1 MNGNRHTI
9 SQNIALQ
16 VRAQL
21 AKAGCPAPG
30 PVIVALSGGAD
41 SVALLAV
48 LNMLGYDC
56 RAAHCNFHLRGAES
70 MRDMHFVQQ
79 LCDRLNVDLFVRD
92 FDVAAHI
99 AATGQS
105 TEMACREL
113 RYRWF
118 DELLDRERAAFIAVG
133 HHREDRAET
142 FILNLMRGAGIEG
155 LTSMR
160 FRQGNVVRPL
170 LAFTR
175 AQLEQLLAEQGLGFV
190 VDSTNAQNDFRR
202 NSVRNRV
209 FPLLADIFGPIAVDA
224 VVRSVENLE
233 RTRALYRK
241 YIDSVSG
248 DYVCA
253 DGRIDIGA
261 LCAREDEPA
270 MVLFE
275 LLRDRGFNYD
285 QTVNMVERADVSGV
299 QFRSVDGRVVAEI
312 SHGLLELTDA
322 ARIAAEDDRHI
333 VALSSSIRQPA
344 TVMVDNLPVSEFNL
358 REANAFNA
366 YFDADVALAPHLW
379 ELRRY
384 RRGDRMVPFGAKRSK
399 LVSDLFANARYSPAQ
414 KRATWLLT
422 CDGIIVWA
430 LGLKNSSFAAVGP
443 ETRRF
448 LHLKYITD
456 TYS

>member
-1 MNGNRHTI
+1 MNGSRNTI
-9 SQNIALQ
+9 SQNIARQ
-16 VRAQL
+16 VREQL
-21 AKAGCPAPG
+21 VAAGFPAPG
-30 PVIVALSGGAD
+30 PAIVALSGGAD

-92 FDVAAHI
+92 FDVAAYI
-99 AATGQS
+99 EATGQT

-142 FILNLMRGAGIEG
+142 FVLNLMRGAGIEG

-170 LAFTR
+170 LGFTR
-175 AQLEQLLAEQGLGFV
+175 AQLEQLLDEQGLGFV

-209 FPLLADIFGPIAVDA
+209 FPLLAEIFGPTAIDS
-224 VVRSVENLE
+224 VVRSIENLE
-233 RTRALYRK
+233 RTRTIYRK
-241 YIDSVSG
+241 YIASVG
-248 DYVCA
+248 NAYVRA
-253 DGRIDIGA
+253 DGNIDMPS
-261 LCAREDEPA
+261 LCAAEEHPA
-270 MVLFE
+270 TVLFE

-285 QTVNMVERADVSGV
+285 QAVNMVERATASGV

-312 SHGLLELTDA
+312 SHGVLELTDA
-322 ARIAAEDDRHI
+322 SRISSNSDRHI
-333 VALSSSIRQPA
+333 VSLSASIRQPVNI
-344 TVMVDNLPVSEFNL
+344 TIDNMPVAAFRPEG
-358 REANAFNA
+358 ANAFHA
-366 YFDADVALAPHLW
+366 YFDADIALAPHLW

-384 RRGDRMVPFGAKRSK
+384 QRGDRMVPFGAKRSK
-399 LVSDLFANARYSPAQ
+399 LVSDLFANARFSPAQ

-422 CDGIIVWA
+422 CDGTIVWA
-430 LGLKNSSFAAVGP
+430 LGLKNSAFAAVGP

-448 LHLKYITD
+448 LHLQYITTPD
-456 TYS
+456 S